1 MSQHDQSFPSE
12 SSKSSPERSASSG
25 FHTTLEEEMLNQESF
40 EDRANKCEST
50 SALRQFLKQEFPTL
64 PRGYDHSKRE
74 PSIYKLHALLSRF
87 KIQKADSTPTNH
99 IEKQQF
105 ESAMDHIIDA
115 QANLV
120 QKLEY
125 HIRFK
130 QVQQRGEELEV
141 ELLNELITNMQ
152 LKMHKG
158 TNDVQIKDIE
168 VALAQNRSHI
178 QNVCQRIR
186 FLTTN
191 KPAQKVLR
199 CMEEE
204 DSSLVDLYLELQAF
218 LRKFGKYIEPKNLH
232 YLKGF
237 ESVVG
242 CRFKELERALLLHR
256 SVLGIQSFDAYGRL
270 VDAHGRVIDTHD
282 GEVDTNDRY

>member
-1 MSQHDQSFPSE
+1 MSHHDQSFSSE
-12 SSKSSPERSASSG
+12 SSKSSPERSASTELPSV
-25 FHTTLEEEMLNQESF
+25 LEEKMLNQESF

-74 PSIYKLHALLSRF
+74 PSLYKLHALLSRF
-87 KIQKADSTPTNH
+87 KIQKADSTPINH

-130 QVQQRGEELEV
+130 QFQQRGEELEV
-141 ELLNELITNMQ
+141 ELLNELIINMQ
-152 LKMHKG
+152 LKMYKG
-158 TNDVQIKDIE
+158 TDDVQIKDIE
-168 VALAQNRSHI
+168 IALAQNRSHI

-204 DSSLVDLYLELQAF
+204 DSSLVDLYLAHQAF

-237 ESVVG
+237 ESAVG

-270 VDAHGRVIDTHD
+270 VDAHGRVVNTHD